1 MSSSFDSE
9 AGSEFSIEE
18 TNAETQMD
26 LEKENEENEKNK
38 NEDLIKIIS
47 ENLNIIL
54 EQNKKLPDY
63 KEIIE
68 NQSQKIFSADRIP
81 QIPIY
86 DYLSRIQSYVFMER
100 STLII
105 ALIFIDKICDTA
117 EITLTYY
124 NIHRILLAA
133 VILAIKCNEDSF
145 YDNKYYSEVG
155 GVKVKELKL
164 IEYNFLVSVNF
175 NLFVSNEVYE
185 NYCHYLENYKSKN
198 HSEE

>member
-26 LEKENEENEKNK
+26 LEKENEESEKNK

-54 EQNKKLPDY
+54 EQNTKLPDF

-86 DYLSRIQSYVFMER
+86 DYLMRIQSYVLMDR

-105 ALIFIDKICDTA
+105 SLIFIDKICETA

-133 VILAIKCNEDSF
+133 VILAIKYNEDSF

-175 NLFVSNEVYE
+175 NLFVSNEDYE
-185 NYCHYLENYKSKN
+185 NYCQYIENYKSKSN
-198 HSEE
+198 SEE